1 MEFYEFANFSHDS
14 NDEMAPQLQQ
24 EFQSSL
30 HLNICHSGTELLKY
44 SNFQFPNND
53 SNVCLA
59 TLSKK
64 CEVNSKTN
72 IPSTACKRKGPWS
85 AEMQPL
91 IS

>member
-1 MEFYEFANFSHDS
+1 MEFYESANFSHDN

-30 HLNICHSGTELLKY
+30 HLNICQSGTELLKY

-64 CEVNSKTN
+64 CEVNSKQTYHQQHAN
-72 IPSTACKRKGPWS
+72 GKNLGLLKCSH
-85 AEMQPL
+85 
-91 IS
+91 